1 MPDNYPPVYGYKSLT
16 AGDELELMYYVA
28 TIGPIAVAIE
38 VSGPFGSYSSG
49 IYYYPNCTMSLNHAV
64 TIVGYGSYGPG
75 QDYWIVRN
83 SWGADWGDNGHIL
96 MARNK
101 NNNCGIAQGTNF
113 PILLSKPN
121 PGKLTKKMSHRF
133 KNFQLSREL
142 FSISFI
148 FETDYNTNF
157 KKKKKSCCL

>member
-1 MPDNYPPVYGYKSLT
+1 MPDNYPPVYGFKSLT

-28 TIGPIAVAIE
+28 TIGPIAVGIE
-38 VSGPFGSYSSG
+38 VSGSFGSYSSG
-49 IYYYPNCTMSLNHAV
+49 IYYYPDCTMSLNHAV

-101 NNNCGIAQGTNF
+101 NNNCGIAKGASF

-121 PGKLTKKMSHRF
+121 PGKLTIKKPLRF
-133 KNFQLSREL
+133 VKNTRTKL
-142 FSISFI
+142 FRFI
-148 FETDYNTNF
+148 LNLQAKF
-157 KKKKKSCCL
+157 K